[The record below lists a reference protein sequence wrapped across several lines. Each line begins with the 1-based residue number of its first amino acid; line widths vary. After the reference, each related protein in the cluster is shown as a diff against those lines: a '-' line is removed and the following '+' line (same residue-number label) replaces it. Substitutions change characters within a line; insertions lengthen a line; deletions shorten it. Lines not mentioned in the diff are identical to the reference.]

1 MISIINPF
9 VRYVSKSTYFIDAK
23 VVAPDCRMLYI
34 ISGNGRFETGG
45 IEYPLSSGVL
55 VYYPAGTP
63 YQIHSNQELLFY
75 TLNFDM
81 SQDFAEKYPTPFSP
95 RRGDVCDK
103 LLFGDSDP
111 SELSSFLYLRYAQFA
126 DQIIGRIYEE
136 SIRPTEYS
144 AMTMS
149 ACLKL
154 LLVDILRYQGKT
166 TEHPLVSR
174 IKELVTEDLCCNNL
188 HLAKILGYHP
198 YYLNE
203 IFSREE
209 GISLHKYIMKERI
222 AKARELITSSNN
234 SLSEIAE
241 QCGFSS
247 QSHLS
252 RCINAEYGITPSK
265 MRKTQ

>member
-1 MISIINPF
+1 MISVINPF

-34 ISGNGRFETGG
+34 ISGNGSFEAGG
-45 IEYPLSSGVL
+45 IEYPLTSGVL

-63 YQIHSNQELLFY
+63 YQIHSNQDLLFY
-75 TLNFDM
+75 TLNFDL
-81 SQDFAEKYPTPFSP
+81 SQDFSKKYPTPFSP

-103 LLFGDSDP
+103 LLLGDSHP
-111 SELSSFLYLRYAQFA
+111 RELSSFMYLRHAQFA

-136 SIRPTEYS
+136 SIRPTDYS

-154 LLVDILRYQGKT
+154 LLIDILKYQGKT
-166 TEHPLVSR
+166 KKHPLVSR

-188 HLAKILGYHP
+188 RLAKLLGYHP

-203 IFSREE
+203 VFSQEE

-234 SLSEIAE
+234 TLSEIAE
-241 QCGFSS
+241 QFGFSS

>member
-1 MISIINPF
+1 MISTINPF
-9 VRYVSKSTYFIDAK
+9 VRYVAKSTYFIDAK

-34 ISGNGRFETGG
+34 ISGNGTFEVGG
-45 IEYPLSSGVL
+45 IEYPLASNVL

-63 YQIHSNQELLFY
+63 YQIHSSQELLFY
-75 TLNFDM
+75 TLNFDL
-81 SQDFAEKYPTPFSP
+81 SQAFAEKYPTPFSP
-95 RRGDVCDK
+95 RRGEICDK
-103 LLFGDSDP
+103 LLIGDCDP
-111 SELSSFLYLRYAQFA
+111 NELSSFLYLRHAQFA
-126 DQIIGRIYEE
+126 EQIIGRIYEE
-136 SIRPTEYS
+136 SIRPTAYS
-144 AMTMS
+144 EITMS
-149 ACLKL
+149 ACIKL
-154 LLVDILRYQGKT
+154 LLIDVLKYQGRKM
-166 TEHPLVSR
+166 EHPLVSR
-174 IKELVTEDLCCNNL
+174 IKKMISEDLCCNNL
-188 HLAKILGYHP
+188 RLAKLLGYHP

-252 RCINAEYGITPSK
+252 RCINEEYGITPSK